1 MRSRRGNNIRNFF
14 FKNSKKDHVIGD
26 TIMTHQECINCQEKY
41 DINEIIYFCRRCGD
55 LLEIKYDYNKINE
68 RLSKS
73 NWQNVPLSVWR
84 YREFMPVK
92 DFSKIVSLN
101 EGGTGFHHSRR
112 LSKILGIRQL
122 YVKNE
127 GENPTGSFKDRGMT
141 VGVTKAVELGVK
153 SVICAST
160 GNTSASLAAYA
171 ARAGLE
177 CTVLIPAGKIAYGKL
192 SQAMIYG
199 AKVIQVNGNFD
210 ESLDIVLRLSE
221 KYKNIYLLN
230 SINPF
235 RIEGQKSLGFEI
247 CDQLN
252 QKTPDRIIVPV
263 GNAGNISAIWKGLK
277 EFHKLGFLQELP
289 KMTGIQAIGSAP
301 IVHAIKNNSETII
314 PVKSPETVATAI
326 RIGAPVSW
334 KKALR
339 AIKESDGTAE
349 TVTDEE
355 ILDAQKLLAQK
366 EGLFVEPAS
375 ASSIAGL
382 KKLIQQGEIDEDEQV
397 VCVTTGHGLKDP
409 DIAVKISKK
418 PIKVKAQIEAIEEIL
433 GLNKQRPLTITGEI
447 F

>member
-1 MRSRRGNNIRNFF
+1 MMAYQ
-14 FKNSKKDHVIGD
+14 K
-26 TIMTHQECINCQEKY
+26 CINCGSEY
-41 DINEIIYFCRRCGD
+41 GIDEIVYFCRKCGD
-55 LLEIKYDYNKINE
+55 LLEIKYEPNALAQA
-68 RLSKS
+68 LSKS
-73 NWQNVPLSVWR
+73 DWRKAPLSVWR
-84 YREFMPVK
+84 YRDFMPISYQ
-92 DFSKIVSLN
+92 SKIISLN
-101 EGGTGFHHSRR
+101 EGGTGLHLCQR
-112 LSKILGIRQL
+112 LAKQLGIRQL

-171 ARAGLE
+171 AKAGLQ
-177 CTVLIPAGKIAYGKL
+177 CAVLIPSGKIAYGKL

-199 AKVIQVNGNFD
+199 AKVIQVRGNFD
-210 ESLDIVLRLSE
+210 ESLDIVLKLSE
-221 KYKNIYLLN
+221 KHRTIYLLN

-252 QKTPDRIIVPV
+252 QEAPDRIIVPV
-263 GNAGNISAIWKGLK
+263 GNAGNISAIWKGFF
-277 EFHKLGFLQELP
+277 EFHELGVVEALP
-289 KMTGIQAIGSAP
+289 KMTGIQAAGSAP
-301 IVHAIKNNSETII
+301 IAQAIKNGKDTIV
-314 PVKSPETVATAI
+314 PVASPETVATAI

-334 KKALR
+334 KKAMT
-339 AIKESDGTAE
+339 AIRESDGTAE

-355 ILDAQKLLAQK
+355 ILSAQKLLARV

-382 KKLIQQGEIDEDEQV
+382 IKLVQNGTIDKDERI

-409 DIAVKISKK
+409 DTAVKMSEK
-418 PIKVKAQIEAIEEIL
+418 PVEVDAEIAAVEDVL
-433 GLNKQRPLTITGEI
+433 GLKEQVAILAR
-447 F
+447 